1 MRKKCTFEAQFPRR
15 GQLCA
20 NFLFYVLSFCLKWL
34 LFQFLKCGMPM
45 HIATLTWVQNAH
57 ISRWRNN
64 HLLKKCTFYCYFY
77 ILPLRLKFLI
87 FQFLSHGIRIH
98 ISILAGVQ
106 NGCISLRKNSHIFLK
121 IALFEALFPR

>member
-1 MRKKCTFEAQFPRR
+1 
-15 GQLCA
+15 
-20 NFLFYVLSFCLKWL
+20 
-34 LFQFLKCGMPM
+34 M

-57 ISRWRNN
+57 MSRRRNN

-87 FQFLSHGIRIH
+87 FHSLSHGIRIH
-98 ISILAGVQ
+98 ISILTEVQ
-106 NGCISLRKNSHIFLK
+106 NGSISLRKNSQIFLK